1 MNIPLS
7 INIHAGFIGD
17 RIVMTMPEKDPA
29 KPETSAELPS
39 LRAIRS
45 DEILQGHKEVRIV
58 HEGEVY
64 RLLVTRNGK
73 LILQK

>member
-1 MNIPLS
+1 MTTPTGVS
-7 INIHAGFIGD
+7 VHAGYLGD
-17 RIVMTMPEKDPA
+17 RIVMTSDKDPA
-29 KPETSAELPS
+29 EQIPTELPA
-39 LRAIRS
+39 LRAMRS
-45 DEILQGHKEVRIV
+45 EEILQGHKEVRIV

>member
-1 MNIPLS
+1 
-7 INIHAGFIGD
+7 
-17 RIVMTMPEKDPA
+17 MTASDQDPA
-29 KPETSAELPS
+29 KQQPSAALPE
-39 LRAIRS
+39 LRAVRS
-45 DEILQGHKEVRIV
+45 EEILQGHKEVRIV